1 MATLKDISRKL
12 SISVTTVSRALNGYS
27 DVNEETR
34 KRIHQAAVELN
45 YRPNQFARKLVTGRS
60 GLAAMVLPDD
70 FGITTREIWFEI
82 LAGLSVEFAKHDI
95 DFVLK
100 VSPTDQ
106 IVNTYQRLIERNA
119 MDGFVVI
126 AALPKDERVSLL
138 ARNDVPLVLHGRS
151 EQIVECPVF
160 DINNYELML
169 QSMQHLLELG
179 HRRIAFIGGPANHG
193 FMIDRTRAYRAALA
207 SGGLPFNP
215 DYIACGERMTEELG
229 MVNSIR
235 MCSSGGE
242 EPTAFVCGNTMIAK
256 GIYSAM
262 QILGR
267 NIPEDVSVVA
277 HDDAL
282 PEYRAVDFRPALT
295 VTRAPLRDSSRPL
308 VDLLVRRIRGE
319 PVESLTEIQEA
330 EFLVRA
336 STSSIESKA

>member
-34 KRIHQAAVELN
+34 KTHPPGGRRAELSSEPVRAEARH
-45 YRPNQFARKLVTGRS
+45 RPLGSRGHGAS
-60 GLAAMVLPDD
+60 GTISESRR
-70 FGITTREIWFEI
+70 GKSGSKI

-179 HRRIAFIGGPANHG
+179 HRRIAFIGGP
-193 FMIDRTRAYRAALA
+193 
-207 SGGLPFNP
+207 
-215 DYIACGERMTEELG
+215 GESRL
-229 MVNSIR
+229 
-235 MCSSGGE
+235 
-242 EPTAFVCGNTMIAK
+242 
-256 GIYSAM
+256 
-262 QILGR
+262 
-267 NIPEDVSVVA
+267 
-277 HDDAL
+277 HD
-282 PEYRAVDFRPALT
+282 
-295 VTRAPLRDSSRPL
+295 
-308 VDLLVRRIRGE
+308 
-319 PVESLTEIQEA
+319 
-330 EFLVRA
+330 
-336 STSSIESKA
+336 